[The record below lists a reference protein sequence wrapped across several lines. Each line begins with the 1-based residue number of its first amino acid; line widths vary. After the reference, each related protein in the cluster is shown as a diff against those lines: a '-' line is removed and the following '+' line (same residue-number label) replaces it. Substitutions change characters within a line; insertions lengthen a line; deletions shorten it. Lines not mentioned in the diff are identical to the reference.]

1 MSPPTVSNGTRCYFR
16 VTTANTGAPADGS
29 ARTTDCIPLRIIR
42 CGGWVNLPRALGFA
56 FRFRLRSSSRDE
68 KVGFRLVQD
77 LNP

>member
-16 VTTANTGAPADGS
+16 ATTANTGTPADGS

-42 CGGWVNLPRALGFA
+42 GGGWVNLPQALGSA
-56 FRFRLRSSSRDE
+56 FRFRLRPSSRDE
-68 KVGFRLVQD
+68 KVGCRLVQD